1 MAEGDSPTIARLRVR
16 LAVREAREASGLTQA
31 DVAEAME
38 WSNSKV
44 IRIENGDNT
53 ISINDLKGLLT
64 LLGVTDKDHIDAL
77 LADARVARRRQQP
90 VKAWWQEPRF
100 REQMTDDLRRFV
112 EYEAEA
118 SEIRSY
124 NILYVPGP
132 LQTPEYA
139 TALTRMWQD
148 ERSESESPRRGG
160 FSQEKVAAL
169 VEARR
174 LRREGML
181 SRLDSLKYLILFD
194 ESVLLRPAGGP
205 AVFAAQL
212 QQIVELSARGMFRLR
227 MLPFDLGTA
236 IANNGTFDLL
246 KVGTDRAGSEVMYRE
261 NGPHDEMVENRDE
274 TARHRNRFDQLWEV
288 ARNEGD
294 TIAFIEER
302 RAIFLGAESP
312 NL

>member
-1 MAEGDSPTIARLRVR
+1 MTEGDSPTIARLRVR
-16 LAVREAREASGLTQA
+16 LAIREARKASGLTQVE
-31 DVAEAME
+31 VAEAME

-53 ISINDLKGLLT
+53 ISINDLKNLLT
-64 LLGVTDKDHIDAL
+64 LLGVSDKEHIDSL

-90 VKAWWQEPRF
+90 VTAWWQDPSI
-100 REQMTDDLRRFV
+100 REGMNDPLRRFV

-139 TALTRMWQD
+139 TALTRMWQN
-148 ERSESESPRRGG
+148 ERSDSESPRPGG
-160 FSQEKVAAL
+160 FSPEKVAAL

-174 LRREGML
+174 LRREAML
-181 SRLDSLKYLILFD
+181 NRLDSLKYLILFD

-205 AVFAAQL
+205 AIFAAQL
-212 QQIVELSARGMFRLR
+212 QQILELSAQGMFKLR

-236 IANNGTFDLL
+236 IANNGSFDLL
-246 KVGTDRAGSEVMYRE
+246 KVGADSEVMYRE
-261 NGPHDEMVENRDE
+261 NGPLDEMVEDRDE

-302 RAIFLGAESP
+302 RAVFLGAKSP

>member
-16 LAVREAREASGLTQA
+16 LAIREAREASGLTQA

-38 WSNSKV
+38 WSSSKV

-64 LLGVTDKDHIDAL
+64 LLGVTDKGRVEAL
-77 LADARVARRRQQP
+77 LAAARVARKRQAP
-90 VKAWWQEPRF
+90 VKAWWHDPRF
-100 REQMTDDLRRFV
+100 RDQMTYDLRRFV

-132 LQTPEYA
+132 LQTREYA
-139 TALTRMWQD
+139 SALTRMWH
-148 ERSESESPRRGG
+148 EKSESGSPRLGG
-160 FSQEKVAAL
+160 FSQEKIDAL
-169 VEARR
+169 VEARQ
-174 LRREGML
+174 LRREAML
-181 SRLDSLKYLILFD
+181 SRLESLKYLILFD

-212 QQIVELSARGMFRLR
+212 QQILELSERGLFKLR

-246 KVGTDRAGSEVMYRE
+246 RVGTDREGSEVLYRE
-261 NGPHDEMVENRDE
+261 NGPLDEMVENRVE
-274 TARHRNRFDQLWEV
+274 TARHRSRFDQLWEV
-288 ARNEGD
+288 ARDEGD
-294 TIAFIEER
+294 TIAFIKER
-302 RAIFLGAESP
+302 RAVLLGAESP
-312 NL
+312 N